1 VWKKSQQIGKT
12 EHTIIIH
19 GKHNHEETRS
29 TFSRSALDSQAVV
42 IVRDLEEAKKLGEY
56 ILGNKSQ
63 EEFEAEFKGKFTP
76 GLQINKHFSKL
87 GVINQTTMLAT
98 ETAQIAQYFKDTLIQ
113 KYGEAVIKEHF
124 SDTNDTLCYA
134 TNENQDA
141 TYGLLDTDADLAIVV
156 GGYNSSNTSH
166 LVELCERRFPTYF
179 ISSEKEIESRDL
191 IHHFNYPEKKRVT
204 TQHFLP
210 DKKNLRI
217 VITSGAS
224 CPDSLLDAI
233 IHRLNGLIGN
243 TMQTDQVMDQLSTF
257 SAN

>member
-1 VWKKSQQIGKT
+1 
-12 EHTIIIH
+12 
-19 GKHNHEETRS
+19 
-29 TFSRSALDSQAVV
+29 
-42 IVRDLEEAKKLGEY
+42 
-56 ILGNKSQ
+56 
-63 EEFEAEFKGKFTP
+63 
-76 GLQINKHFSKL
+76 
-87 GVINQTTMLAT
+87 MLAT
-98 ETAQIAQYFKDTLIQ
+98 ETAEIAQHFKEILQ
-113 KYGEAVIKEHF
+113 QQYGPENIKDHF

-141 TYGLLDTDADLAIVV
+141 TYGLLNTDADLAIVV

-179 ISSEKEIESRDL
+179 ISSEKEIEDADT

-210 DKKNLRI
+210 LKKDLKI

-233 IHRLNGLIGN
+233 IHRLNTFIG
-243 TMQTDQVMDQLSTF
+243 TTIQTEQVIAQLHTF
-257 SAN
+257 TY